1 MTHLSDYFFYI
12 LPIAS
17 VIPFLASLTIFL
29 QPFPERY
36 LKQFSFFLFINCIL
50 ETVTSLMAMHNIN
63 NLFLVNVVSMVVLS
77 FQLYLV
83 QEIVRG
89 RKAKKIFLY
98 FLLIYL
104 LLSLANLFIVHYRLF
119 MSAQN
124 QEIYVIVLIAS
135 ALAIL
140 LVGFIVTMLFLY
152 QHRQHRQ
159 EQQLARI
166 KDQYQH
172 ELLRSQLEIQETTF
186 KTIAQELHDNIGQ
199 VLSVVK
205 LSLSILPLEKDHP
218 AYESVQTSRQ
228 MLNKV
233 IYDMGNL
240 TKSLHTDRITQIGLV
255 EAMRFDLDSM
265 QRTGLLEVDMFVLG
279 DEYRLEDQRSIF
291 LYRMFQEMMNN
302 ILKHSKASRVNIS
315 VNYSI
320 DNKFVLKVEDNG
332 IGFDIAKKRTQASS
346 SSGIGLKSMTN
357 RASLIGAQIS
367 VQSQPGKGTS
377 ITVELPLE
385 KDIL

>member
-1 MTHLSDYFFYI
+1 
-12 LPIAS
+12 
-17 VIPFLASLTIFL
+17 
-29 QPFPERY
+29 
-36 LKQFSFFLFINCIL
+36 
-50 ETVTSLMAMHNIN
+50 
-63 NLFLVNVVSMVVLS
+63 
-77 FQLYLV
+77 
-83 QEIVRG
+83 
-89 RKAKKIFLY
+89 
-98 FLLIYL
+98 
-104 LLSLANLFIVHYRLF
+104 

-124 QEIYVIVLIAS
+124 QEIYVIILIAI
-135 ALAIL
+135 ALALL

-152 QHRQHRQ
+152 QRRQHRQ

-166 KDQYQH
+166 KDEYQQ

-199 VLSVVK
+199 VLSVIK
-205 LSLSILPLEKDHP
+205 LSLSILPLEKEHA

-240 TKSLHTDRITQIGLV
+240 TKSLHTDRITQIGLL

-265 QRTGLLEVDMFVLG
+265 ERTGLLKVGWSVTG

-302 ILKHSKASRVNIS
+302 ILKHSRATHVNIA

-332 IGFDIAKKRTQASS
+332 VGFDVGRKRSQASS

>member
-1 MTHLSDYFFYI
+1 
-12 LPIAS
+12 
-17 VIPFLASLTIFL
+17 
-29 QPFPERY
+29 
-36 LKQFSFFLFINCIL
+36 
-50 ETVTSLMAMHNIN
+50 
-63 NLFLVNVVSMVVLS
+63 
-77 FQLYLV
+77 
-83 QEIVRG
+83 
-89 RKAKKIFLY
+89 
-98 FLLIYL
+98 
-104 LLSLANLFIVHYRLF
+104 
-119 MSAQN
+119 MSAKN
-124 QEIYVIVLIAS
+124 LDIYVIILTGI
-135 ALAIL
+135 ALALL
-140 LVGFIVTMLFLY
+140 LVGFIFIMLFLY
-152 QHRQHRQ
+152 QRRQHRQ
-159 EQQLARI
+159 EKQLARM
-166 KDQYQH
+166 KDQYQQ

-205 LSLSILPLEKDHP
+205 LSLSILPLEKEHS

-240 TKSLHTDRITQIGLV
+240 TKSLHTDRITQIGLL
-255 EAMRFDLDSM
+255 EAMRFDLDSL
-265 QRTGLLEVDMFVLG
+265 QRTGLLEVDLSVIG
-279 DEYRLEDQRSIF
+279 EEYQLEGQRSIF

-302 ILKHSKASRVNIS
+302 ILKHSKATHVNIA

-332 IGFDIAKKRTQASS
+332 VGFDIAKKRQASS

>member
-1 MTHLSDYFFYI
+1 
-12 LPIAS
+12 
-17 VIPFLASLTIFL
+17 
-29 QPFPERY
+29 
-36 LKQFSFFLFINCIL
+36 
-50 ETVTSLMAMHNIN
+50 
-63 NLFLVNVVSMVVLS
+63 
-77 FQLYLV
+77 
-83 QEIVRG
+83 
-89 RKAKKIFLY
+89 
-98 FLLIYL
+98 
-104 LLSLANLFIVHYRLF
+104 
-119 MSAQN
+119 
-124 QEIYVIVLIAS
+124 
-135 ALAIL
+135 
-140 LVGFIVTMLFLY
+140 MLFLY
-152 QHRQHRQ
+152 QRRQHRQ

-166 KDQYQH
+166 KDQYQQ

-199 VLSVVK
+199 VLSVIK
-205 LSLSILPLEKDHP
+205 LSLSILPLEKEHG

-240 TKSLHTDRITQIGLV
+240 TKSLHTDRITQIGLL

-265 QRTGLLEVDMFVLG
+265 ERTGLLKVGWSVTG

-302 ILKHSKASRVNIS
+302 ILKHSKATHVNIA

-332 IGFDIAKKRTQASS
+332 VGFDVGKKRSQTSS

-367 VQSQPGKGTS
+367 VQSQPGKGTA

-385 KDIL
+385 MDIL